1 MIGINLLP
9 PEICEKRR
17 AEKAL
22 FYMIIGV
29 VTLVII
35 LTGIYGYY
43 SWLVGLEERQLVSI
57 QVETQKLS
65 EVVKEYEI
73 YEKKKGELQTR
84 KEIVDKAMAGEVPW
98 HKILNGISMVI
109 PSDVWLISFSG
120 SEDGL
125 TLSGFAIDYAFDKPD
140 FGHKPVAKWM
150 VRLGEVKGIV
160 DIWLTSSS
168 KSEVEGQPAI
178 QFGTTTKLSVDE
190 IAPATAPPAKTT
202 GE

>member
-1 MIGINLLP
+1 MIDINLLP
-9 PEICEKRR
+9 PEIREKRK

-22 FYMIIGV
+22 FYAIVGV

-35 LTGIYGYY
+35 LGGVYGYY
-43 SWLVGLEERQLVSI
+43 SWLVGLEERQLASI
-57 QVETQKLS
+57 QAETQKFS
-65 EVVKEYEI
+65 EAVKEYEI
-73 YEKKKGELQTR
+73 YEKKKAEFQAR

-109 PSDVWLISFSG
+109 PSDVWLTSFSG
-120 SEDGL
+120 SEGGL
-125 TLSGFAIDYAFDKPD
+125 NLSGFAVDYAFDEPD

-168 KSEVEGQPAI
+168 KGDVEGQPAI
-178 QFGTTTKLSVDE
+178 QFGTTTKLSVEE